1 MQLARDFC
9 LHSARAVS
17 GEMPREVYFL
27 TQAKSAASSALT
39 DEVKIAVKEN
49 NDATANVPNFI
60 LQDIRSFIMELL

>member
-27 TQAKSAASSALT
+27 MQAKSAASSAFA
-39 DEVKIAVKEN
+39 DEVKMAANEN
-49 NDATANVPNFI
+49 NDAAANIPAFI
-60 LQDIRSFIMELL
+60 S